1 VHLFAFARRAGG
13 ACAVVAVPRLPARLA
28 PDPQRPPLGA
38 SAWEET
44 RLLLPDVDP
53 ALRWSN
59 VFTGERLAPT
69 ESEGRLSLAA
79 AEVFADFPVALLV
92 AG

>member
-1 VHLFAFARRAGG
+1 VHLFAFARRAGE
-13 ACAVVAVPRLPARLA
+13 ACALVAVPRLPARLA
-28 PDPQRPPLGA
+28 PDPGQPPLGGPV
-38 SAWEET
+38 WEET

-53 ALRWSN
+53 TGRWSH

-69 ESEGRLSLAA
+69 ESEGRLSLPAA
-79 AEVFADFPVALLV
+79 DLFAHFPVALLV